1 MLQSLIQEAGV
12 LRPKARSKH
21 ANWIHTTFKN
31 QRPIIFRILIT
42 TFYNHSLAPQKKKK
56 KHSTKKKERRF
67 YEFIYSFGVWHV
79 KIGDYLELKVL
90 ITFIVDFFFCFF
102 FFLFWWDI
110 LLLS

>member
-56 KHSTKKKERRF
+56 NTQQRKKREDFMNLSTVLVYDMSR
-67 YEFIYSFGVWHV
+67 
-79 KIGDYLELKVL
+79 LE
-90 ITFIVDFFFCFF
+90 II
-102 FFLFWWDI
+102 
-110 LLLS
+110 